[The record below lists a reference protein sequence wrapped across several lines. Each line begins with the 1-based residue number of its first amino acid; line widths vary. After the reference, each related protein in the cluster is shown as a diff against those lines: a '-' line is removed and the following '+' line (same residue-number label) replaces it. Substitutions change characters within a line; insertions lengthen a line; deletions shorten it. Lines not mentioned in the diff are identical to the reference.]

1 MSLVDEFQR
10 IKREHRK
17 AVRHR
22 AARVVLFPSLLRVY
36 RRGTNK
42 ELFPVLVAVPVD
54 ELREVQTPE
63 QFRTWFEAHLEV
75 LAAAIDKLNRGNGK
89 IYPGYKWGHATKIL
103 TLYLR
108 EIVLN
113 SRYFKD
119 AETERLATLLYIPI
133 DNVSMKRLKELGHRL
148 AFSAI
153 NQIDTPEK
161 FYGIQ
166 EMLGQVAA
174 RVGVPRIWFD
184 DNWGDRQ

>member
-1 MSLVDEFQR
+1 MSLVEEFQR
-10 IKREHRK
+10 IRQEHAK
-17 AVRHR
+17 ALRHR
-22 AARVVLFPSLLRVY
+22 AARVVLGPSVVRVY
-36 RRGTNK
+36 RKGSNRS
-42 ELFPVLVAVPVD
+42 LFPVLVAVPLD

-75 LAAAIDKLNRGNGK
+75 LAATIDRLNQGNDK
-89 IYPGYKWGHATKIL
+89 IYPGYKWGHATKVL

-113 SRYFKD
+113 SRYFND
-119 AETERLATLLYIPI
+119 AEAGRLAALLYIPI
-133 DNVSMKRLKELGHRL
+133 DDIAMKRLKKLGCRPP
-148 AFSAI
+148 FSAI

-161 FYGIQ
+161 FYGVQ
-166 EMLGQVAA
+166 ELLGEAAA